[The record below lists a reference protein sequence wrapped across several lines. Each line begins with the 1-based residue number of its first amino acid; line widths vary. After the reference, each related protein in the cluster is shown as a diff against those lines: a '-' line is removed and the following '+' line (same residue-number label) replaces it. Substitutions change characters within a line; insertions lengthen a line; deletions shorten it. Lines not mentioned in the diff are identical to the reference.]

1 MSSHDPPVILA
12 KVDASHEANEELA
25 SEYAI
30 THIPTLKIL
39 RNGGKNLQE
48 YKGPHEADGIVA
60 YLEKEVAPASAEIK
74 SMEEATSVID
84 ENKISIVSTFGLY
97 FQLLFS
103 SHLFILIYLSNSTGW
118 NLYRILWGGI

>member
-25 SEYAI
+25 SEFEI
-30 THIPTLKIL
+30 TRIPTLKIL

-48 YKGPHEADGIVA
+48 YKGPREAVGIVA

-74 SMEEATSVID
+74 SLEDATSVIN
-84 ENKISIVSTFGLY
+84 ENKIFIVSAF
-97 FQLLFS
+97 
-103 SHLFILIYLSNSTGW
+103 
-118 NLYRILWGGI
+118 